1 MTATQLADLA
11 ARASRLVFRGMP
23 DGTVS
28 VLEAGAERT
37 LPLRLDLRNHSP
49 TGFSWGYLGD
59 GPAQLALAITAEVV
73 GADWAQQ
80 GGLYQQVKERLIAG
94 LKPGQPWEIRGEDV
108 LRVVMETE
116 RDPG

>member
-1 MTATQLADLA
+1 MTAIEVTDLA
-11 ARASRLVFRGMP
+11 ARASRLTFRGVS
-23 DGTVS
+23 DGAVS
-28 VLEAGAERT
+28 VLEAGSERA
-37 LPLRLDLRNHSP
+37 LPLRLDLRSHSP
-49 TGFSWGYLGD
+49 TGFSWGYLGS